1 MLLETISLVRDLPR
15 LHEISSVLIRYG
27 GGDLVRRL
35 GVGGM
40 LERAGRVLHW
50 KQSVENEQLEPAV
63 RFRQALEEL
72 GPTFIKLGQVLA
84 TRVDLFPPHWIAE
97 LEKLQ
102 SNAPALPFED
112 MLPQMRLA
120 LQGRDPREVF
130 DELNTTPRAAASIAQ
145 VYDAKLKDGTPI
157 IMKVL
162 RPGIEVKIEADLRIM
177 AHVARLVEVEFP
189 ETRRYQPR
197 QVVQQ
202 FGKSMRRELDL
213 AAEARNI
220 QRFGE
225 KFAADE
231 TVFIPKVYWDYIGH
245 SMNVQERIDGIPGN
259 QLAQARA
266 AGMDLAVLADR
277 GANIVLRMILIHGHF
292 HADPHPGNVFYL
304 SGNRIALVDFGM
316 TGMLT
321 HERRNQI
328 ADLLMSILSKDEMAL
343 LDVLL
348 EWTGDSIVNESK
360 LAADV
365 IEFVFNYSSVHL
377 KDISFGNLLNE
388 LTAMIREHHLVLP
401 SDLTLLFKTMIT
413 LEGLGR
419 QLDPEF
425 DMGEHAAPF
434 VKEVLRL
441 RYSPDAVMK
450 RGMHSVK
457 EMAGVLTGLPRD
469 LAKFFK
475 ELRRG
480 RVRLDID
487 VKRLDHFGQ
496 QLDRSTNRLTMGI
509 MTASLVIGS
518 SIVMTIPF
526 GPKIFGMPFLGFIGF
541 MIAVVNSLWIV
552 FSIWRSGKE

>member
-27 GGDLVRRL
+27 AGDMVRRL
-35 GVGGM
+35 GVGTM

-50 KQSVENEQLEPAV
+50 KQAVENQSLEPAV
-63 RFRQALEEL
+63 RFRHALEEL

-102 SNAPALPFED
+102 SSAPALAFEE

-120 LQGRDPREVF
+120 LDGRDPLEVF
-130 DELNTTPRAAASIAQ
+130 DNLNTTPRASASIAQ
-145 VYDAKLKDGTPI
+145 VYDANLKDGTAVVI
-157 IMKVL
+157 KVR
-162 RPGIEVKIEADLRIM
+162 RPGISTKIEADLRIM
-177 AHVARLVEVEFP
+177 AHIARLVEAEFT
-189 ETRRYQPR
+189 ESRRYQPR

-202 FGKSMRRELDL
+202 FAKSMRRELDL

-225 KFAADE
+225 KFAEDE
-231 TVFIPKVYWDYIGH
+231 TVFIPRVFWDYIGNT
-245 SMNVQERIDGIPGN
+245 MNVQERIEGIPGN
-259 QLAQARA
+259 QLLQADA
-266 AGMDLAVLADR
+266 AGLDRVVLADR
-277 GANIVLRMILIHGHF
+277 GANAVLRMILIHGHF

-304 SGNRIALVDFGM
+304 SGNRVALVDFGM

-321 HERRNQI
+321 HDRRNQI
-328 ADLLMSILSKDEMAL
+328 ADLLLAIISKDELSL
-343 LDVLL
+343 LNVLMD
-348 EWTGDSIVNESK
+348 WTGDSVVNEEK
-360 LAADV
+360 LASDV
-365 IEFVFNYSSVHL
+365 IEFIFNYSSVHL
-377 KDISFGNLLNE
+377 KDISFGQLLNE

-419 QLDPEF
+419 QLNPEF
-425 DMGEHAAPF
+425 DMGEHAEPF

-441 RYSPDAVMK
+441 RYAPDAVLK
-450 RGMHSVK
+450 RSVHNVK
-457 EMAGVLTGLPRD
+457 DIASIMTGLPRD

-487 VKRLDHFGQ
+487 VKRLDNFGQ
-496 QLDRSTNRLTMGI
+496 QLDRSANRLTLGI
-509 MTASLVIGS
+509 MTAALIIGS
-518 SIVMTIPF
+518 SIVMTITV
-526 GPKIFGMPFLGFIGF
+526 GPKIFGMPVLGFLGFI
-541 MIAVVNSLWIV
+541 IAVFNSLWIIL
-552 FSIWRSGKE
+552 SIWRSGKN

>member
-27 GGDLVRRL
+27 AGDMVRRL
-35 GVGGM
+35 GVSSM

-50 KQSVENEQLEPAV
+50 KQAVENQNLEPAV

-84 TRVDLFPPHWIAE
+84 TRVDLFPPHWIGE

-102 SNAPALPFED
+102 SHVPAISFEE
-112 MLPQMRLA
+112 MLPHMRLA
-120 LQGRDPREVF
+120 LDGRDPREVF
-130 DELNTTPRAAASIAQ
+130 DNLNTTPRAAASIAQ
-145 VYDAKLKDGTPI
+145 VYEANLKDGTAI
-157 IMKVL
+157 VIKVR
-162 RPGIEVKIEADLRIM
+162 RPGIEAKIEADLRIM
-177 AHVARLVEVEFP
+177 AHIARLVENEFP

-202 FGKSMRRELDL
+202 FAKSIRRELDL

-225 KFAADE
+225 KFVEDE
-231 TVFIPKVYWDYIGH
+231 TVFIPKVYWAYIGH
-245 SMNVQERIDGIPGN
+245 TMNVQERIDGIPGN
-259 QLAQARA
+259 QLLQADA
-266 AGMDLAVLADR
+266 AGLDRRVLADR
-277 GANIVLRMILIHGHF
+277 GANAILRMILIHGHF

-304 SGNRIALVDFGM
+304 PGNRIALVDFGM
-316 TGMLT
+316 TGILT

-328 ADLLMSILSKDEMAL
+328 ADLLLAILSKDEMSL
-343 LDVLL
+343 LNVLMD
-348 EWTGDSIVNESK
+348 WTGDSVVNEGK
-360 LAADV
+360 LASDV
-365 IEFVFNYSSVHL
+365 IEFIFNYSSVHL
-377 KDISFGNLLNE
+377 KDLSFGKLLSE
-388 LTAMIREHHLVLP
+388 LTAMIREHHLILP

-419 QLDPEF
+419 QLNPEF
-425 DMGEHAAPF
+425 DMGDQAAPF
-434 VKEVLRL
+434 VKEVMRL
-441 RYSPDAVMK
+441 RYSPDAVLK
-450 RGMHSVK
+450 RGMHNAKDLASI
-457 EMAGVLTGLPRD
+457 MTGLPRD

-496 QLDRSTNRLTMGI
+496 QLDRSSNRLTLGI
-509 MTASLVIGS
+509 LTAALIIGS
-518 SIVMTIPF
+518 SIVMTITV
-526 GPKIFGMPFLGFIGF
+526 GPKVFGMPLLGFLGFV
-541 MIAVVNSLWIV
+541 IAVFNSLWIIL
-552 FSIWRSGKE
+552 SIWRSGKN

>member
-27 GGDLVRRL
+27 AGDMVRRL
-35 GVGGM
+35 GVGTM

-50 KQSVENEQLEPAV
+50 KQAVENQNLEPAV
-63 RFRQALEEL
+63 RFRQVLEEL

-84 TRVDLFPPHWIAE
+84 TRVDLFPPQWIAE

-102 SNAPALPFED
+102 SSAAALPFEA

-120 LQGRDPREVF
+120 LDGRDPLEVF
-130 DELNTTPRAAASIAQ
+130 DNFNITPRASASIAQ
-145 VYDAKLKDGTPI
+145 VYDANLKDGTAVVV
-157 IMKVL
+157 KVR
-162 RPGIEVKIEADLRIM
+162 RPGIEAKIDADLRIM
-177 AHVARLVEVEFP
+177 AHIARLVEVEFP
-189 ETRRYQPR
+189 EVRRYQPV

-202 FGKSMRRELDL
+202 FAKSMRRELDL

-225 KFAADE
+225 KFAEDE
-231 TVFIPKVYWDYIGH
+231 TVFIPRVFWDYVGH
-245 SMNVQERIDGIPGN
+245 TMNVQERIDGIPGN
-259 QLAQARA
+259 QLLRADA
-266 AGMDLAVLADR
+266 AGLDRRLLADR
-277 GANIVLRMILIHGHF
+277 GANAVLRMILIHGHF

-304 SGNRIALVDFGM
+304 SGNRVALVDFGM

-321 HERRNQI
+321 HARRNQI
-328 ADLLMSILSKDEMAL
+328 ADLLLAIISKDEMSL
-343 LDVLL
+343 LNVLMD
-348 EWTGDSIVNESK
+348 WTGDSVVNEDK
-360 LAADV
+360 LSADV
-365 IEFVFNYSSVHL
+365 IEFIFNYSSVKL
-377 KDISFGNLLNE
+377 KDISFSHLLNE

-419 QLDPEF
+419 QLNPEF
-425 DMGEHAAPF
+425 DMGEHAEPF

-441 RYSPDAVMK
+441 RYAPDAVLK
-450 RGMHSVK
+450 RGVHNVK
-457 EMAGVLTGLPRD
+457 DIASIMAGLPRD

-496 QLDRSTNRLTMGI
+496 QLDRSANRLTLGI
-509 MTASLVIGS
+509 MTAALIIGS
-518 SIVMTIPF
+518 SIVMTITV
-526 GPKIFGMPFLGFIGF
+526 GPKIFGMPILGFLGFI
-541 MIAVVNSLWIV
+541 IAVFNSIWIIL
-552 FSIWRSGKE
+552 SIWRSGKN

>member
-72 GPTFIKLGQVLA
+72 GQTFIKLGQVLA

-316 TGMLT
+316 TGILT

>member
-35 GVGGM
+35 GVGGI

-50 KQSVENEQLEPAV
+50 KQSVDIEHLEPAQ

-84 TRVDLFPPHWIAE
+84 TRIDLFAPAWITE

-102 SNAPALPFED
+102 SNAPALPFEE
-112 MLPQMRLA
+112 MLPQMQSA
-120 LQGRDPREVF
+120 LHGRDPCQVF
-130 DELNTTPRAAASIAQ
+130 DNLNTTPRAAASIAQ
-145 VYDAKLKDGTPI
+145 VYEANLKDGTPVI
-157 IMKVL
+157 IKVR
-162 RPGIEVKIEADLRIM
+162 RPGIEAKIEADLRIM
-177 AHVARLVEVEFP
+177 SHIARLVEAEFP
-189 ETRRYQPR
+189 EARRYQPQ

-202 FGKSMRRELDL
+202 FAKSLRRELDL

-225 KFAADE
+225 KFAGDE
-231 TVFIPKVYWDYIGH
+231 TLLIPKVYWDYTGQM
-245 SMNVQERIDGIPGN
+245 MNVQQRIDGIPGN
-259 QLAQARA
+259 QLAQADA
-266 AGMDLAVLADR
+266 AGLDRKLLAVH
-277 GANIVLRMILIHGHF
+277 GANAVLRMILIHGHF

-304 SGNRIALVDFGM
+304 PGNRLALVDFGM
-316 TGMLT
+316 TGLLT

-328 ADLLMSILSKDEMAL
+328 ADLLISIFDKDETAL

-348 EWTGDSIVNESK
+348 EWTGDSAVDESK

-388 LTAMIREHHLVLP
+388 LMAMIREHHLVMP
-401 SDLTLLFKTMIT
+401 SDLTLLFKTLIT
-413 LEGLGR
+413 LEGLAR
-419 QLDPEF
+419 QLDSDF
-425 DMGEHAAPF
+425 DMSMHTAPF

-441 RYSPDAVMK
+441 RYSPDAVIK
-450 RGMHSVK
+450 RGAHGVK
-457 EMAGVLTGLPRD
+457 DMLSVLTGLPRD

-480 RVRLDID
+480 RVRIDID
-487 VKRLDHFGQ
+487 VKRLERFGHQ
-496 QLDRSTNRLTMGI
+496 IDRSTNRLTLGI

-518 SIVMTIPF
+518 SIVMTIQG
-526 GPKIFGMPFLGFIGF
+526 GPKIFGMPILGFLGFL
-541 MIAVVNSLWIV
+541 IAVLNSLWIV

>member
-35 GVGGM
+35 GVGGI

-50 KQSVENEQLEPAV
+50 KQSVDIEHLEPAQ
-63 RFRQALEEL
+63 RFRQGLEEL

-84 TRVDLFPPHWIAE
+84 TRVDLFSPPWIAE

-102 SNAPALPFED
+102 SNAPALPFEA
-112 MLPQMRLA
+112 MLPQMQSA
-120 LQGRDPREVF
+120 LHGRDPHQVF
-130 DELNTTPRAAASIAQ
+130 DNLNTTPRAAASIAQ
-145 VYDAKLKDGTPI
+145 VYEANLKDGTPI
-157 IMKVL
+157 VIKVR
-162 RPGIEVKIEADLRIM
+162 RPGIEATIEADLRIM
-177 AHVARLVEVEFP
+177 SHIARLVELEFP
-189 ETRRYQPR
+189 EARRYQPR

-202 FGKSMRRELDL
+202 FAKSLRRELDL

-225 KFAADE
+225 KFADDE
-231 TVFIPKVYWDYIGH
+231 TVFIPPVYWDYTGQT
-245 SMNVQERIDGIPGN
+245 MNVQGRIDGIPGN
-259 QLAQARA
+259 QLAQADA
-266 AGMDLAVLADR
+266 AGLDRKLLADH
-277 GANIVLRMILIHGHF
+277 GANAVLRMILIHGYF

-304 SGNRIALVDFGM
+304 PGNRVGLVDFGM
-316 TGMLT
+316 TGILT

-328 ADLLMSILSKDEMAL
+328 TDLLLSILHKDEMAL
-343 LDVLL
+343 LEVLL
-348 EWTGDSIVNESK
+348 EWTGDSVVNESK
-360 LAADV
+360 LASDV

-388 LTAMIREHHLVLP
+388 LTSMIREHHLILP
-401 SDLTLLFKTMIT
+401 SDLTLLFKTLIT

-419 QLDPEF
+419 QLDPDF
-425 DMGEHAAPF
+425 DMSTHTEPF

-441 RYSPDAVMK
+441 RYSPEAMMK
-450 RGMHSVK
+450 RGAHGVK
-457 EMAGVLTGLPRD
+457 DMVSVLTGLPRD

-480 RVRLDID
+480 RVRIDVD
-487 VKRLDHFGQ
+487 VKRLERFGQ
-496 QLDRSTNRLTMGI
+496 QLDRSTNRLTLGI

-518 SIVMTIPF
+518 SIVMTIQG
-526 GPKIFGMPFLGFIGF
+526 GPKIFGMPILGFLGFL
-541 MIAVVNSLWIV
+541 IAVFNSLWIV

>member
-35 GVGGM
+35 GVGGI

-50 KQSVENEQLEPAV
+50 KQSVEIEHLEPAQ

-84 TRVDLFPPHWIAE
+84 TRVDVFAPPWIAE

-102 SNAPALPFED
+102 SNAPALPFEA
-112 MLPQMRLA
+112 MLPQMHSA
-120 LQGRDPREVF
+120 LQGRDPHQVF
-130 DELNTTPRAAASIAQ
+130 DNLNTTPRAAASIAQ
-145 VYDAKLKDGTPI
+145 VYEANLKDGTPI
-157 IMKVL
+157 IIKVR
-162 RPGIEVKIEADLRIM
+162 RPGIEATIEADLRIM
-177 AHVARLVEVEFP
+177 SHIARLVELEFP
-189 ETRRYQPR
+189 EARRYQPR

-202 FGKSMRRELDL
+202 FAKSLRRELDL

-225 KFAADE
+225 KFADDE
-231 TVFIPKVYWDYIGH
+231 TVFIPKVYWDYTGQT
-245 SMNVQERIDGIPGN
+245 MNVQERVEGIPGN
-259 QLAQARA
+259 QLAQADA
-266 AGMDLAVLADR
+266 AGLDRKLLADN
-277 GANIVLRMILIHGHF
+277 GANAVLRMILIHGYF

-304 SGNRIALVDFGM
+304 PGNRVALVDFGM
-316 TGMLT
+316 TGILT

-328 ADLLMSILSKDEMAL
+328 ADLLISILHKDEMAL
-343 LDVLL
+343 LEVLL
-348 EWTGDSIVNESK
+348 EWTGDSVVNESK
-360 LAADV
+360 LASDV

-388 LTAMIREHHLVLP
+388 LTAMIREHHLILP
-401 SDLTLLFKTMIT
+401 PDLTLLFKTLIT

-419 QLDPEF
+419 QLDPDF
-425 DMGEHAAPF
+425 DMSAHTEPF

-441 RYSPDAVMK
+441 RYSPEAVMK
-450 RGMHSVK
+450 RGAHGVK
-457 EMAGVLTGLPRD
+457 DMVSVLTGLPRD

-480 RVRLDID
+480 RVRIDVD
-487 VKRLDHFGQ
+487 VKRLERFGQ
-496 QLDRSTNRLTMGI
+496 QLDRSTNRLTLGI

-518 SIVMTIPF
+518 SIVMTIQG
-526 GPKIFGMPFLGFIGF
+526 GPKIFGMPILGFLGFL
-541 MIAVVNSLWIV
+541 IAVFNSIWIV

>member
-50 KQSVENEQLEPAV
+50 KQSVDIEHLEPPQ

-84 TRVDLFPPHWIAE
+84 TRVDLFPPPWIAE

-102 SNAPALPFED
+102 ASVPALPFED
-112 MLPQMRLA
+112 MLPQMLSA
-120 LQGRDPREVF
+120 LHGRDPHQVF
-130 DELNTTPRAAASIAQ
+130 DNFNPTPRAAASIAQ
-145 VYDAKLKDGTPI
+145 VYEANLKDGTAI
-157 IMKVL
+157 VIKVR
-162 RPGIEVKIEADLRIM
+162 RPGIEAKIEADLRIM
-177 AHVARLVEVEFP
+177 SHIARLVESEFP

-202 FGKSMRRELDL
+202 FAKSLRRELDL

-225 KFAADE
+225 KFAGDE
-231 TVFIPKVYWDYIGH
+231 TLLIPKVYWEYTGQM
-245 SMNVQERIDGIPGN
+245 MNVQQRIDGIPGN
-259 QLAQARA
+259 RLAQADA
-266 AGMDLAVLADR
+266 AGLDRKLLAVH
-277 GANIVLRMILIHGHF
+277 GANVVLRMILIHGHF

-304 SGNRIALVDFGM
+304 PGNRLALVDFGM
-316 TGMLT
+316 TGILT

-328 ADLLMSILSKDEMAL
+328 ADLLVSIFDKDETAL

-348 EWTGDSIVNESK
+348 EWTGDSAVDESK
-360 LAADV
+360 LASDV

-388 LTAMIREHHLVLP
+388 LMAMIREHHLVMP
-401 SDLTLLFKTMIT
+401 SDLTLLFKTLIT
-413 LEGLGR
+413 LEGLAR
-419 QLDPEF
+419 QLDSDF
-425 DMGEHAAPF
+425 DMSMHTAPF

-441 RYSPDAVMK
+441 RYSPEAVIK
-450 RGMHSVK
+450 RGAHGVKDMVSVL
-457 EMAGVLTGLPRD
+457 AGLPRD

-480 RVRLDID
+480 RVRIDID
-487 VKRLDHFGQ
+487 VKRLERFGQ
-496 QLDRSTNRLTMGI
+496 QLDRSTNRLTLGI

-518 SIVMTIPF
+518 SIVMTIQA
-526 GPKIFGMPFLGFIGF
+526 GPKIFGMPVLGFLGFL
-541 MIAVVNSLWIV
+541 IAVFNSIWIV

>member
-27 GGDLVRRL
+27 AGDMVRRL
-35 GVGGM
+35 GVGTM

-50 KQSVENEQLEPAV
+50 KQTVENQSLEPAV

-84 TRVDLFPPHWIAE
+84 TRVDLFPPHWITE

-102 SNAPALPFED
+102 SSAPALAFEE

-120 LQGRDPREVF
+120 LDGRDPFEVF
-130 DELNTTPRAAASIAQ
+130 DNLNTTPRASASIAQ
-145 VYDAKLKDGTPI
+145 VYDADLKDGTAVVI
-157 IMKVL
+157 KVR
-162 RPGIEVKIEADLRIM
+162 RPGIITKIEADLRIM
-177 AHVARLVEVEFP
+177 AHIARLVEAEFP
-189 ETRRYQPR
+189 EARRYQPR

-202 FGKSMRRELDL
+202 FAKSMRRELDL

-225 KFAADE
+225 KFAEDE
-231 TVFIPKVYWDYIGH
+231 TVFIPRVFWDYIGNT
-245 SMNVQERIDGIPGN
+245 MNVQERIEGIPGN
-259 QLAQARA
+259 QLSKADA
-266 AGMDLAVLADR
+266 AGLDRAVLADR
-277 GANIVLRMILIHGHF
+277 GANAVLRMILIHGHF

-304 SGNRIALVDFGM
+304 SGNRVALVDFGM

-321 HERRNQI
+321 HDRRNQI
-328 ADLLMSILSKDEMAL
+328 ADLLLAIISKDELSL
-343 LDVLL
+343 LNVLMD
-348 EWTGDSIVNESK
+348 WTGDSVVNEEK
-360 LAADV
+360 LASDV
-365 IEFVFNYSSVHL
+365 IEFIFNYSSVHL
-377 KDISFGNLLNE
+377 KDISFGQLLNE

-419 QLDPEF
+419 QLNPEF
-425 DMGEHAAPF
+425 DMGDHAEPF

-441 RYSPDAVMK
+441 RYAPDAVLK
-450 RGMHSVK
+450 RSVHNVK
-457 EMAGVLTGLPRD
+457 DIASIMTGLPRD

-496 QLDRSTNRLTMGI
+496 QLDRSANRITLGI
-509 MTASLVIGS
+509 MTAALIIGS
-518 SIVMTIPF
+518 SIVMTITV
-526 GPKIFGMPFLGFIGF
+526 GPKIFGMPVLGFLGFV
-541 MIAVVNSLWIV
+541 IAVFNSFWII
-552 FSIWRSGKE
+552 FSIWRSGKQ

>member
-27 GGDLVRRL
+27 AGDMVRRL
-35 GVGGM
+35 GVGTM

-50 KQSVENEQLEPAV
+50 KQAVENQNLEPAV
-63 RFRQALEEL
+63 RFRQVLEEL

-84 TRVDLFPPHWIAE
+84 TRVDLFPPQWIAE

-102 SNAPALPFED
+102 SSAAALPFEA

-120 LQGRDPREVF
+120 LDGRDPLEVF
-130 DELNTTPRAAASIAQ
+130 DNFNITPRASASIAQ
-145 VYDAKLKDGTPI
+145 VYDANLKDGTAVVV
-157 IMKVL
+157 KVR
-162 RPGIEVKIEADLRIM
+162 RPGIEAKIDADLRIM
-177 AHVARLVEVEFP
+177 AHIARLVEVEFP
-189 ETRRYQPR
+189 EVRRYQPV

-202 FGKSMRRELDL
+202 FAKSMRRELDL

-225 KFAADE
+225 KFAEDE
-231 TVFIPKVYWDYIGH
+231 TVFIPRVFWDYIGH
-245 SMNVQERIDGIPGN
+245 TMNVQERIDGIPGN
-259 QLAQARA
+259 QLLRADA
-266 AGMDLAVLADR
+266 AGLDRRLLADR
-277 GANIVLRMILIHGHF
+277 GANAVLRMILIHGHF

-304 SGNRIALVDFGM
+304 SGNRVALVDFGM

-321 HERRNQI
+321 HARRNQI
-328 ADLLMSILSKDEMAL
+328 ADLLLAIISKDEMSL
-343 LDVLL
+343 LNVLMD
-348 EWTGDSIVNESK
+348 WTGDSVVNEDK
-360 LAADV
+360 LSADV
-365 IEFVFNYSSVHL
+365 IEFIFNYSSVKL
-377 KDISFGNLLNE
+377 KDISFSHLLNE

-419 QLDPEF
+419 QLNPEF
-425 DMGEHAAPF
+425 DMGEHAEPF

-441 RYSPDAVMK
+441 RYAPDAVLK
-450 RGMHSVK
+450 RGVHNVK
-457 EMAGVLTGLPRD
+457 DIASIMAGLPRD

-496 QLDRSTNRLTMGI
+496 QLDRSANRLTLGI
-509 MTASLVIGS
+509 MTAALIIGS
-518 SIVMTIPF
+518 SIVMTITV
-526 GPKIFGMPFLGFIGF
+526 GPKIFGMPILGFLGFT
-541 MIAVVNSLWIV
+541 IAVFNSIWIIL
-552 FSIWRSGKE
+552 SIWRSGKN

>member
-1 MLLETISLVRDLPR
+1 LLLETISLVRDLPR
-15 LHEISSVLIRYG
+15 LHEISSILIRYG

-35 GVGGM
+35 GVGGI

-50 KQSVENEQLEPAV
+50 KESVEIEHLDPAQ

-84 TRVDLFPPHWIAE
+84 TRVDLFPPNWISE

-102 SNAPALPFED
+102 SNAPALPFEKL
-112 MLPQMRLA
+112 LPQMKATLKG
-120 LQGRDPREVF
+120 LDPHVVF
-130 DELNTTPRAAASIAQ
+130 DNLNTTPRAAASIAQ
-145 VYDAKLKDGTPI
+145 VYEANLKDGTPVI
-157 IMKVL
+157 IKVR
-162 RPGIEVKIEADLRIM
+162 RPGIETKIEADLRIM
-177 AHVARLVEVEFP
+177 SHIARLVEAEFP

-197 QVVQQ
+197 QVVQH
-202 FGKSMRRELDL
+202 FAKSLRRELDL

-231 TVFIPKVYWDYIGH
+231 TVLIPKVYWDYTGQT
-245 SMNVQERIDGIPGN
+245 MNVQQRIDGIPGN
-259 QLAQARA
+259 KLLDADA
-266 AGMDLAVLADR
+266 AGLDRKVLADR
-277 GANIVLRMILIHGHF
+277 GANVVLRMILLHGHF

-304 SGNRIALVDFGM
+304 PGNRIALVDFGM

-328 ADLLMSILSKDEMAL
+328 SDLLVSILTKDEMGL

-348 EWTGDSIVNESK
+348 EWTGDSVVNETK
-360 LAADV
+360 LASDV
-365 IEFVFNYSSVHL
+365 IEFIFNYSSVHL

-388 LTAMIREHHLVLP
+388 LTAMIREHHLVMP
-401 SDLTLLFKTMIT
+401 SDLTLLFKTLIT

-419 QLDPEF
+419 QLNPEF
-425 DMGEHAAPF
+425 DMAEHVEPF

-441 RYSPDAVMK
+441 RYSPEAVMK
-450 RGMHSVK
+450 RSAHSVK
-457 EMAGVLTGLPRD
+457 DMFSVLTGLPRD
-469 LAKFFK
+469 LSKFFK

-480 RVRLDID
+480 RVRIDID
-487 VKRLDHFGQ
+487 VKRLERFGQ
-496 QLDRSTNRLTMGI
+496 QIDRTTNRLTIGI

-518 SIVMTIPF
+518 SIVMTIQG
-526 GPKIFGMPFLGFIGF
+526 GPKIFGMPFLGFLGF
-541 MIAVVNSLWIV
+541 LIAVVNSIWIV
-552 FSIWRSGKE
+552 FSIWRAGKE

>member
-27 GGDLVRRL
+27 AGDMVRRL
-35 GVGGM
+35 GVGTM

-50 KQSVENEQLEPAV
+50 KQAVENQSLEPAV
-63 RFRQALEEL
+63 RFRHALEEL

-102 SNAPALPFED
+102 SSAPALAFEE

-120 LQGRDPREVF
+120 LDGRDPLEVF
-130 DELNTTPRAAASIAQ
+130 DNLNTTPRASASIAQ
-145 VYDAKLKDGTPI
+145 VYDANLKDGTAVVI
-157 IMKVL
+157 KVR
-162 RPGIEVKIEADLRIM
+162 RPGISTKIEADLRIM
-177 AHVARLVEVEFP
+177 AHIARLVEAEFT
-189 ETRRYQPR
+189 ESRRYQPR

-202 FGKSMRRELDL
+202 FAKSMRRELDL

-225 KFAADE
+225 KFAEDE
-231 TVFIPKVYWDYIGH
+231 TVFIPRVFWDYTGNT
-245 SMNVQERIDGIPGN
+245 MNVQERIEGIPGN
-259 QLAQARA
+259 QLLQADA
-266 AGMDLAVLADR
+266 AGLDRVVLADR
-277 GANIVLRMILIHGHF
+277 GANAVLRMILIHGHF

-304 SGNRIALVDFGM
+304 SGNRVALVDFGM

-321 HERRNQI
+321 HDRRNQI
-328 ADLLMSILSKDEMAL
+328 ADLLLAIISKDELSL
-343 LDVLL
+343 LNVLMD
-348 EWTGDSIVNESK
+348 WTGDSVVNEEK
-360 LAADV
+360 LASDV
-365 IEFVFNYSSVHL
+365 IEFIFNYSSVHL
-377 KDISFGNLLNE
+377 KDISFGQLLNE

-419 QLDPEF
+419 QLNPEF
-425 DMGEHAAPF
+425 DMGEHAEPF

-441 RYSPDAVMK
+441 RYAPDAVLK
-450 RGMHSVK
+450 RSVHNVK
-457 EMAGVLTGLPRD
+457 DIASIMTGLPRD

-487 VKRLDHFGQ
+487 VKRLDNFGQ
-496 QLDRSTNRLTMGI
+496 QLDRSANRLTLGI
-509 MTASLVIGS
+509 MTAALIIGS
-518 SIVMTIPF
+518 SIVMTITV
-526 GPKIFGMPFLGFIGF
+526 GPKMFGMPVLGFLGFI
-541 MIAVVNSLWIV
+541 IAVFNSLWIIL
-552 FSIWRSGKE
+552 SIWRSGKN

>member
-35 GVGGM
+35 GVGGI

-50 KQSVENEQLEPAV
+50 KQSVEIEHLEPAQ

-84 TRVDLFPPHWIAE
+84 TRVDLFSPPWIAE

-102 SNAPALPFED
+102 TNAPALPFED
-112 MLPQMRLA
+112 MLPQIHLA
-120 LQGRDPREVF
+120 LQGRDPHLVF
-130 DELNTTPRAAASIAQ
+130 DNLNPTPRAAASIAQ
-145 VYDAKLKDGTPI
+145 VYEANLKDGTPI
-157 IMKVL
+157 IIKVR
-162 RPGIEVKIEADLRIM
+162 RPGIEATIEADLRIM
-177 AHVARLVEVEFP
+177 SHIARLVELEFP
-189 ETRRYQPR
+189 EARRYQPR

-202 FGKSMRRELDL
+202 FAKSLRRELDL

-225 KFAADE
+225 KFADDE
-231 TVFIPKVYWDYIGH
+231 TVFIPKVYWDYTGQT
-245 SMNVQERIDGIPGN
+245 MNVQERVEGIPGN
-259 QLAQARA
+259 QLAQADA
-266 AGMDLAVLADR
+266 AGLDRKLLADN
-277 GANIVLRMILIHGHF
+277 GANAVLRMILIHGYF

-304 SGNRIALVDFGM
+304 PGNRVALVDFGM
-316 TGMLT
+316 TGILT

-328 ADLLMSILSKDEMAL
+328 ADLLISILHKDEMAL
-343 LDVLL
+343 LEVLL
-348 EWTGDSIVNESK
+348 EWTGDSVVNESK
-360 LAADV
+360 LASDV

-388 LTAMIREHHLVLP
+388 LTAMIREHHLILP
-401 SDLTLLFKTMIT
+401 PDLTLLFKTLIT

-419 QLDPEF
+419 QLDPDF
-425 DMGEHAAPF
+425 DMSAHTEPF

-441 RYSPDAVMK
+441 RYSPEAVMK
-450 RGMHSVK
+450 RGAHGVK
-457 EMAGVLTGLPRD
+457 DMVSVLTGLPRD

-480 RVRLDID
+480 RVRIDVD
-487 VKRLDHFGQ
+487 VKRLERFGQ
-496 QLDRSTNRLTMGI
+496 QLDRSTNRLTLGI

-518 SIVMTIPF
+518 SIVMTVQG
-526 GPKIFGMPFLGFIGF
+526 GPKIFGMPILGFLGFL
-541 MIAVVNSLWIV
+541 IAVFNSIWIV

>member
-1 MLLETISLVRDLPR
+1 MLLETLSLVRDLPR

-27 GGDLVRRL
+27 AGDMVRRL
-35 GVGGM
+35 GVSSM

-50 KQSVENEQLEPAV
+50 KQAAENQHLDPPV
-63 RFRQALEEL
+63 RFRHALEEL

-120 LQGRDPREVF
+120 LGGRDPLSVF
-130 DELNTTPRAAASIAQ
+130 DNLNTTPRAAASIAQ
-145 VYDAKLKDGTPI
+145 VYEADLKDGTAI
-157 IMKVL
+157 VIKVR
-162 RPGIEVKIEADLRIM
+162 RPGIETKIEADLRIM
-177 AHVARLVEVEFP
+177 AHIARLVEGEFVES
-189 ETRRYQPR
+189 RRYQPR

-202 FGKSMRRELDL
+202 FAKSMRRELDL

-225 KFAADE
+225 KFAEDE
-231 TVFIPKVYWDYIGH
+231 TVFIPRVFWDYVSH
-245 SMNVQERIDGIPGN
+245 SMNVQERVDGVPGN
-259 QLAQARA
+259 ALLQADA
-266 AGMDLAVLADR
+266 AGLDRCILADR
-277 GANIVLRMILIHGHF
+277 GANAVLRMILIHGHF

-328 ADLLMSILSKDEMAL
+328 ADLLLAIISKDEMSLLNVL
-343 LDVLL
+343 LD
-348 EWTGDSIVNESK
+348 WTGDSVVNEEK
-360 LAADV
+360 LASDV
-365 IEFVFNYSSVHL
+365 IEFIFNYSSVHL

-388 LTAMIREHHLVLP
+388 LTAMIREHHLILP
-401 SDLTLLFKTMIT
+401 SDLTLLFKALIT

-419 QLDPEF
+419 QLNPEF

-441 RYSPDAVMK
+441 RYAPDAVLK
-450 RGMHSVK
+450 RSVHNFK
-457 EMAGVLTGLPRD
+457 DIAAILTGLPRD
-469 LAKFFK
+469 LSKFFK

-496 QLDRSTNRLTMGI
+496 QLDRSANRLTLGI
-509 MTASLVIGS
+509 LTAALIIGS
-518 SIVMTIPF
+518 SIVMTISV
-526 GPKIFGMPFLGFIGF
+526 GPKIFGMPLLGFLGFV
-541 MIAVVNSLWIV
+541 IAVFNSFWIIL
-552 FSIWRSGKE
+552 SIWRSGKN

>member
-27 GGDLVRRL
+27 AGDMVRRL
-35 GVGGM
+35 GVGTM

-50 KQSVENEQLEPAV
+50 KQAVENQSLEPAL
-63 RFRQALEEL
+63 RFRHALEEL

-84 TRVDLFPPHWIAE
+84 TRVDLFPPHWIVE

-102 SNAPALPFED
+102 SSAPALAFEE

-120 LQGRDPREVF
+120 LGGRDPFEVF
-130 DELNTTPRAAASIAQ
+130 DNLNTTPRASASIAQ
-145 VYDAKLKDGTPI
+145 VYDADLKDGTAVVI
-157 IMKVL
+157 KVR
-162 RPGIEVKIEADLRIM
+162 RPGISTKIEADLRIM
-177 AHVARLVEVEFP
+177 AHIARLVEAEFP
-189 ETRRYQPR
+189 EARRYQPR

-202 FGKSMRRELDL
+202 FAKSMRRELDL

-225 KFAADE
+225 KFAEDE
-231 TVFIPKVYWDYIGH
+231 TVFIPRVFWDYIGNT
-245 SMNVQERIDGIPGN
+245 MNVQERIEGIPGN
-259 QLAQARA
+259 QLLLADA
-266 AGMDLAVLADR
+266 AGFDRRVLADR
-277 GANIVLRMILIHGHF
+277 GANAVLRMILIHGHF

-304 SGNRIALVDFGM
+304 SGNRVALVDFGM

-321 HERRNQI
+321 HDRRNQI
-328 ADLLMSILSKDEMAL
+328 ADLLLAIISKDELSL
-343 LDVLL
+343 LNVLMD
-348 EWTGDSIVNESK
+348 WTGDSVVNEEK
-360 LAADV
+360 LASDV
-365 IEFVFNYSSVHL
+365 IEFIFNYSSVHL
-377 KDISFGNLLNE
+377 KDISFGQLLNE

-419 QLDPEF
+419 QLNPEF
-425 DMGEHAAPF
+425 DMGEHAEPF

-441 RYSPDAVMK
+441 RYAPDAVLK
-450 RGMHSVK
+450 RSVHSVK
-457 EMAGVLTGLPRD
+457 DIASIMTGLPRD

-487 VKRLDHFGQ
+487 VKRLDSFGQ
-496 QLDRSTNRLTMGI
+496 QLDRSANRLTLGI
-509 MTASLVIGS
+509 MTAALIIGS
-518 SIVMTIPF
+518 SIVMTITV
-526 GPKIFGMPFLGFIGF
+526 GPKVFGMPVLGFLGFV
-541 MIAVVNSLWIV
+541 IAVFNSFWII
-552 FSIWRSGKE
+552 FSIWRSGKH

>member
-35 GVGGM
+35 GVSSM

-50 KQSVENEQLEPAV
+50 KQAVENQHLDPAV
-63 RFRQALEEL
+63 RFRRALEEL

-84 TRVDLFPPHWIAE
+84 TRVDLFSPPWIAE

-102 SNAPALPFED
+102 SCAPALPFEE
-112 MLPQMRLA
+112 MLPQIRLA
-120 LQGRDPREVF
+120 LGGRDPLDVF
-130 DELNTTPRAAASIAQ
+130 DNLNTTPRAAASIAQ
-145 VYDAKLKDGTPI
+145 VYEANLKDGTAI
-157 IMKVL
+157 VIKVR
-162 RPGIEVKIEADLRIM
+162 RPGIEAMIEADLRIM
-177 AHVARLVEVEFP
+177 AHVARLVEAEFP

-202 FGKSMRRELDL
+202 FAKSMRRELDL
-213 AAEARNI
+213 VAEARNI

-225 KFAADE
+225 KFAEDE
-231 TVFIPKVYWDYIGH
+231 TIFIPRVFWDYIGH
-245 SMNVQERIDGIPGN
+245 TMNVQERIDGIPGN
-259 QLAQARA
+259 QLLQADA
-266 AGMDLAVLADR
+266 AGLDRVVLADR
-277 GANIVLRMILIHGHF
+277 GANAVLRMILIHGHF

-304 SGNRIALVDFGM
+304 SGNRVALVDFGM

-328 ADLLMSILSKDEMAL
+328 ADLLLAIISKDEMSL
-343 LDVLL
+343 LNVLM
-348 EWTGDSIVNESK
+348 EWTGDSVVNEGK
-360 LAADV
+360 LASDV
-365 IEFVFNYSSVHL
+365 IEFIFNYSSVHL
-377 KDISFGNLLNE
+377 KNISFGHLLNE

-419 QLDPEF
+419 QLNPEF
-425 DMGEHAAPF
+425 DMGEHAEPF

-441 RYSPDAVMK
+441 RYAPDAVLK
-450 RGMHSVK
+450 RTVHSAK
-457 EMAGVLTGLPRD
+457 DIASILTGLPRD

-496 QLDRSTNRLTMGI
+496 QLDRSASRLTLGI
-509 MTASLVIGS
+509 LTAALIIGS
-518 SIVMTIPF
+518 SIVMTTTA
-526 GPKIFGMPFLGFIGF
+526 GPKIFGMPILGFLGFLL
-541 MIAVVNSLWIV
+541 AVFNSVWVL
-552 FSIWRSGKE
+552 FSIWRSGKN

>member
-27 GGDLVRRL
+27 AGDLVRRL
-35 GVGGM
+35 GVSTM

-50 KQSVENEQLEPAV
+50 KQAVENQNLDPAV

-72 GPTFIKLGQVLA
+72 GPSFIKLGQVLA
-84 TRVDLFPPHWIAE
+84 TRVDLFPPHWIGE

-102 SNAPALPFED
+102 SSAPALSFEE

-120 LQGRDPREVF
+120 LEGRDPREVF
-130 DELNTTPRAAASIAQ
+130 DNFNTTPRAAASIAQ
-145 VYDAKLKDGTPI
+145 VYEANLKDGTAI
-157 IMKVL
+157 VIKVL
-162 RPGIEVKIEADLRIM
+162 RPAITTKIEADLRIM
-177 AHVARLVEVEFP
+177 AHIARLVEAEFA

-202 FGKSMRRELDL
+202 FAKSMRRELDL

-225 KFAADE
+225 KFAEDK
-231 TVFIPKVYWDYIGH
+231 TVFIPRVFWDYVGH
-245 SMNVQERIDGIPGN
+245 TMNVQERVVGIPGN
-259 QLAQARA
+259 QLSQADADGLDRRL
-266 AGMDLAVLADR
+266 LAHR
-277 GANIVLRMILIHGHF
+277 GADVVLRMILIHGHF

-328 ADLLMSILSKDEMAL
+328 ADLLLAIISKDEMSL
-343 LDVLL
+343 LNVLM
-348 EWTGDSIVNESK
+348 EWTGDSVVNESK
-360 LAADV
+360 LASDV
-365 IEFVFNYSSVHL
+365 IEFIFNYSSVHL

-388 LTAMIREHHLVLP
+388 LTAMIREHQLVLP
-401 SDLTLLFKTMIT
+401 SDLTLLFKTLIT

-419 QLDPEF
+419 QLNPEF
-425 DMGEHAAPF
+425 DMGEHAEPF
-434 VKEVLRL
+434 VREVLRL
-441 RYSPDAVMK
+441 RYAPDAVLK
-450 RGMHSVK
+450 RGVHNVK
-457 EMAGVLTGLPRD
+457 DIASVLTGLPRD

-496 QLDRSTNRLTMGI
+496 QLDRSANRITLGILTAALI
-509 MTASLVIGS
+509 VGS
-518 SIVMTIPF
+518 SIVMTITV
-526 GPKIFGMPFLGFIGF
+526 GPKIFGMPVLGFLGFV
-541 MIAVVNSLWIV
+541 IAVFNSFWIIL
-552 FSIWRSGKE
+552 SIWRSGKN

>member
-1 MLLETISLVRDLPR
+1 MLLETLSLVRDLPR

-27 GGDLVRRL
+27 AGDMVRRL
-35 GVGGM
+35 GVSSM

-50 KQSVENEQLEPAV
+50 KQAAENQHLDPPV
-63 RFRQALEEL
+63 RFRHALEEL

-120 LQGRDPREVF
+120 LGGRDPLSVF
-130 DELNTTPRAAASIAQ
+130 DNLNTTPRAAASIAQ
-145 VYDAKLKDGTPI
+145 VYEADLKDGTAI
-157 IMKVL
+157 VIKVR
-162 RPGIEVKIEADLRIM
+162 RPGIETKIEADLRIM
-177 AHVARLVEVEFP
+177 AHIARLVEGEFVES
-189 ETRRYQPR
+189 RRYQPR

-202 FGKSMRRELDL
+202 FAKSMRRELDL

-225 KFAADE
+225 KFAEDE
-231 TVFIPKVYWDYIGH
+231 TVFIPRVFWDYVGH
-245 SMNVQERIDGIPGN
+245 SMNVQERVDGVPGN
-259 QLAQARA
+259 ALLQADA
-266 AGMDLAVLADR
+266 AGLDRCILADR
-277 GANIVLRMILIHGHF
+277 GANAVLRMILIHGHF

-328 ADLLMSILSKDEMAL
+328 ADLLLAIISKDEMSLLNVL
-343 LDVLL
+343 LD
-348 EWTGDSIVNESK
+348 WTGDSVVNEEK
-360 LAADV
+360 LASDV
-365 IEFVFNYSSVHL
+365 IEFIFNYSSVHL

-388 LTAMIREHHLVLP
+388 LTAMIREHHLILP
-401 SDLTLLFKTMIT
+401 SDLTLLFKALIT

-419 QLDPEF
+419 QLNPEF

-441 RYSPDAVMK
+441 RYAPDAVLK
-450 RGMHSVK
+450 RSVHNFK
-457 EMAGVLTGLPRD
+457 DIAAILTGLPRD
-469 LAKFFK
+469 LSKFFK

-496 QLDRSTNRLTMGI
+496 QLDRSANRLTLGI
-509 MTASLVIGS
+509 LTAALIIGS
-518 SIVMTIPF
+518 SIVMTISV
-526 GPKIFGMPFLGFIGF
+526 GPKIFGMPLLGFLGFV
-541 MIAVVNSLWIV
+541 IAVFNSFWIIL
-552 FSIWRSGKE
+552 SIWRSGKN

>member
-35 GVGGM
+35 GVGGI

-50 KQSVENEQLEPAV
+50 KQSVEIEHLEPAQ

-84 TRVDLFPPHWIAE
+84 TRVDVFAPPWIAE

-102 SNAPALPFED
+102 SNAPALPFEA
-112 MLPQMRLA
+112 MLPQMHLA
-120 LQGRDPREVF
+120 LHGCDPHQVF
-130 DELNTTPRAAASIAQ
+130 DNLITTPRAAASIAQ
-145 VYDAKLKDGTPI
+145 VYEANLKDGTPI
-157 IMKVL
+157 IIKVR
-162 RPGIEVKIEADLRIM
+162 RPGIEATIEADLRIM
-177 AHVARLVEVEFP
+177 SHIARLVELEFP
-189 ETRRYQPR
+189 EARRYQPR

-202 FGKSMRRELDL
+202 FAKSLRRELDL

-225 KFAADE
+225 KFADDE
-231 TVFIPKVYWDYIGH
+231 TVFIPKVYWDYTGQT
-245 SMNVQERIDGIPGN
+245 MNVQERVEGIPGN
-259 QLAQARA
+259 QLAQADA
-266 AGMDLAVLADR
+266 AGLDRKLLADN
-277 GANIVLRMILIHGHF
+277 GANAVLRMILIHGYF

-304 SGNRIALVDFGM
+304 PGNRVALVDFGM
-316 TGMLT
+316 TGILT

-328 ADLLMSILSKDEMAL
+328 ADLLISILHKDEMAL
-343 LDVLL
+343 LEVLL
-348 EWTGDSIVNESK
+348 EWTGDSVVNESK
-360 LAADV
+360 LASDV

-388 LTAMIREHHLVLP
+388 LTAMIREHHLILP
-401 SDLTLLFKTMIT
+401 SDLTLLFKTLIT

-419 QLDPEF
+419 QLDPDF
-425 DMGEHAAPF
+425 DMSTHTEPF

-441 RYSPDAVMK
+441 RYSPEAVMK
-450 RGMHSVK
+450 RGAHGVK
-457 EMAGVLTGLPRD
+457 DMVSVLTGLPRD

-480 RVRLDID
+480 RVRIDVD
-487 VKRLDHFGQ
+487 VKRLERFGQ
-496 QLDRSTNRLTMGI
+496 QLDRSTNRLTLGI

-518 SIVMTIPF
+518 SIVMTIQS
-526 GPKIFGMPFLGFIGF
+526 GPKIFGMPILGFLGFL
-541 MIAVVNSLWIV
+541 IAVFNSIWIV

>member
-1 MLLETISLVRDLPR
+1 MLLETLSLVRDLPR

-27 GGDLVRRL
+27 AGDMVRRL
-35 GVGGM
+35 GVSSM

-50 KQSVENEQLEPAV
+50 KQAAENQHLDPPV
-63 RFRQALEEL
+63 RFRHALEEL

-120 LQGRDPREVF
+120 LGGRDPLSVF
-130 DELNTTPRAAASIAQ
+130 DNLNTTPRAAASIAQ
-145 VYDAKLKDGTPI
+145 VYEADLKDGTAI
-157 IMKVL
+157 VIKVR
-162 RPGIEVKIEADLRIM
+162 RPGIETKIEADLRIM
-177 AHVARLVEVEFP
+177 AHIARLVEGEFVES
-189 ETRRYQPR
+189 RRYQPR

-202 FGKSMRRELDL
+202 FAKSMRRELDL

-225 KFAADE
+225 KFAEDE
-231 TVFIPKVYWDYIGH
+231 TVFIPRVFWDYVSH
-245 SMNVQERIDGIPGN
+245 SMNVQERVDGVPGN
-259 QLAQARA
+259 ALLQADA
-266 AGMDLAVLADR
+266 AGLDRCILADR
-277 GANIVLRMILIHGHF
+277 GANAVLRMILIHGHF

-328 ADLLMSILSKDEMAL
+328 ADLLLAIISKDEMSL
-343 LDVLL
+343 LNVLMD
-348 EWTGDSIVNESK
+348 WTGDSVVNEEK
-360 LAADV
+360 LASDV
-365 IEFVFNYSSVHL
+365 IEFIFNYSSVHL

-388 LTAMIREHHLVLP
+388 LTAMIREHHLILP
-401 SDLTLLFKTMIT
+401 SDLTLLFKALIT

-419 QLDPEF
+419 QLNPEF

-441 RYSPDAVMK
+441 RYAPDAVLK
-450 RGMHSVK
+450 RSVHNFK
-457 EMAGVLTGLPRD
+457 DIAAILTGLPRD
-469 LAKFFK
+469 LSKFFK

-496 QLDRSTNRLTMGI
+496 QLDRSANRLTLGI
-509 MTASLVIGS
+509 LTAALIIGS
-518 SIVMTIPF
+518 SIVMTISV
-526 GPKIFGMPFLGFIGF
+526 GPKIFGMPLLGFLGFV
-541 MIAVVNSLWIV
+541 IAVFNSFWIIL
-552 FSIWRSGKE
+552 SIWRSGKN

>member
-35 GVGGM
+35 GVGGI

-50 KQSVENEQLEPAV
+50 KQSVEIEHLEPAQ

-84 TRVDLFPPHWIAE
+84 TRVDVFAPPWIAE

-102 SNAPALPFED
+102 SNAPALPFEA
-112 MLPQMRLA
+112 MLPQMHSA
-120 LQGRDPREVF
+120 LQGRDPHQVF
-130 DELNTTPRAAASIAQ
+130 DNLNTTPRAAASIAQ
-145 VYDAKLKDGTPI
+145 VYEANLKDGTPI
-157 IMKVL
+157 IIKVR
-162 RPGIEVKIEADLRIM
+162 RPGIEATIEADLRIM
-177 AHVARLVEVEFP
+177 SHIARLVELEFP
-189 ETRRYQPR
+189 EARRYQPR

-202 FGKSMRRELDL
+202 FGKSLRRELDL

-225 KFAADE
+225 KFADDE
-231 TVFIPKVYWDYIGH
+231 TVFIPKVYWDYTGQT
-245 SMNVQERIDGIPGN
+245 MNVQERVEGIPGN
-259 QLAQARA
+259 QLAQADA
-266 AGMDLAVLADR
+266 AGLDRKLLADN
-277 GANIVLRMILIHGHF
+277 GANAVLRMILIHGYF

-304 SGNRIALVDFGM
+304 PGNRVALVDFGM
-316 TGMLT
+316 TGILT

-328 ADLLMSILSKDEMAL
+328 ADLLISILHKDEMAL
-343 LDVLL
+343 LEVLL
-348 EWTGDSIVNESK
+348 EWTGDSVVNESK
-360 LAADV
+360 LASDV

-388 LTAMIREHHLVLP
+388 LTAMIREHHLILP
-401 SDLTLLFKTMIT
+401 PDLTLLFKTLIT

-419 QLDPEF
+419 QLDPDF
-425 DMGEHAAPF
+425 DMSAHTEPF

-441 RYSPDAVMK
+441 RYSPEAVMK
-450 RGMHSVK
+450 RGAHGVK
-457 EMAGVLTGLPRD
+457 DMVSVLTGLPRD

-480 RVRLDID
+480 RVRIDVD
-487 VKRLDHFGQ
+487 VKRLERFGQ
-496 QLDRSTNRLTMGI
+496 QLDRSTNRLTLGI

-518 SIVMTIPF
+518 SIVMTIQG
-526 GPKIFGMPFLGFIGF
+526 GPKIFGMPILGFLGFL
-541 MIAVVNSLWIV
+541 IAVFNSIWIV

>member
-15 LHEISSVLIRYG
+15 LHEISSILIRYG

-35 GVGGM
+35 GVGSM

-50 KQSVENEQLEPAV
+50 KQAVENEQLEPSV

-120 LQGRDPREVF
+120 LQGRDPHEVF

-145 VYDAKLKDGTPI
+145 VYEAKLKDGTPI
-157 IMKVL
+157 VMKVL
-162 RPGIEVKIEADLRIM
+162 RPGIQDKIEADLRIM

-202 FGKSMRRELDL
+202 FAKSMRRELDL

-225 KFAADE
+225 KFADDE
-231 TVFIPKVYWDYIGH
+231 TVFIPKVYWDYIGY

-259 QLAQARA
+259 QLAQARE
-266 AGMDLAVLADR
+266 AGLDLAVLADR
-277 GANIVLRMILIHGHF
+277 GANIVLRMILLHGHF

-328 ADLLMSILSKDEMAL
+328 ADLLMSILTKDEMAL

-348 EWTGDSIVNESK
+348 EWTGDSVVNESK
-360 LAADV
+360 LSADV
-365 IEFVFNYSSVHL
+365 IEFIFNYSSVHL
-377 KDISFGNLLNE
+377 KDITFGNLLNE

-401 SDLTLLFKTMIT
+401 SDLTLLFKTLIT

-425 DMGEHAAPF
+425 DMGDHCAPF

-441 RYSPDAVMK
+441 RYAPDAVMK
-450 RGMHSVK
+450 RGMHSIK
-457 EMAGVLTGLPRD
+457 DMAGVLTGLPRD

-496 QLDRSTNRLTMGI
+496 QLDRSTNRLTLGI

-518 SIVMTIPF
+518 SIVMTIPG
-526 GPKIFGMPFLGFIGF
+526 GPKIFGMPILGFLGFL
-541 MIAVVNSLWIV
+541 IAVVNSLWIV
-552 FSIWRSGKE
+552 FSIWRSGKG